1 MALRLISAESQP
13 LPETAMP
20 AAAKDAIAL
29 LKADHRKVEKLFA
42 DYEKAKRAERKRALA
57 RQICAELTVHTMIE
71 EEIFYPACR
80 GETKNDTLNE
90 AYVEH
95 DGAKVM
101 IAEIEAG
108 DPNDDYFDAKVK
120 VLSEEIKHH
129 VKEEERPGGLF
140 AQARKADIDLDALG
154 KTLKS
159 RKKALLTRIDAD
171 GLPAPETRTFNEVD
185 IGRGNGA
192 REDPQSRQEA
202 DPGPKATISA
212 N

>member
-1 MALRLISAESQP
+1 
-13 LPETAMP
+13 MP

-42 DYEKAKRAERKRALA
+42 DYAKAKRPDKKRALA
-57 RQICAELTVHTMIE
+57 RQICTELTVHTMIE

-80 GETKNDTLNE
+80 GETKDDTLNE
-90 AYVEH
+90 AFVEH

-101 IAEIEAG
+101 IAEIEGG
-108 DPNDDYFDAKVK
+108 DPGDDYFDAKVK

-140 AQARKADIDLDALG
+140 AQARKADLDLDALG
-154 KTLKS
+154 KKLKN

-171 GLPAPETRTFNEVD
+171 GLPAPETRTFREVEIGGGKDAGDDARSRMD
-185 IGRGNGA
+185 I
-192 REDPQSRQEA
+192 